1 MDGAQRHER
10 LRPLWI
16 ARNGTNACALD
27 RLPHEIAATPSPVA
41 AKLWQTVCSRVS
53 NMVGQ
58 KIAQY
63 QFLEKL
69 GAGGMGD
76 IYKAQDTRLNRFVAI
91 KVLSTAS
98 SGDPERR
105 RRFVQE
111 AQAASALNHPNIITI
126 HDILSEGGSEF
137 MVMEFVAGKTLSDM
151 IPKGGLR
158 FPQALKLAVQM
169 TDALTIAHSAG
180 IVHRDLKPANVMVT
194 ESGLVKILDF
204 GLAKLTDHGPM
215 SSTSMGTDET
225 QTIAD
230 APLTVEG
237 SIIGTVSYMS
247 PEQAQGKKVDTRSDI
262 FSFGVV
268 LYEMVTGA
276 RAFPGDNALSTLSAI
291 LRDEA
296 KPMAEV
302 APDIPNQIEQ
312 VVKRCLRKSPDDRWQ
327 SMQLVNAALNALKHE
342 SDSGTLYRASQ
353 LSAKAAAA
361 PKKNNSKAA
370 IAAVVG
376 IVILLGAAGGT
387 WFGVKRHRQRIA
399 ERHAIEQAAEQEA
412 IARAAAPPVAA
423 PEVPPV
429 AAEPAAPAEAVL
441 TNDNIIDLVQAK
453 VATSV
458 ILGQIRS
465 SKTNFSLTSP
475 ELIRLTKAGVP
486 AAVIEG
492 MRDPNAAPKERAGV
506 PAKSQPS
513 KSTPQVA
520 TPSQPSPITT
530 APAPASA
537 QSAAQSS
544 NGSTVPIASPTT
556 NAATNPAAAAAV
568 TRTPEKITVV
578 TIPDGSPIP
587 ITLAADVPAEVEEG
601 QAIRFTVSE
610 DFKAG
615 DTVVIAKGAN
625 VSGSIVEVAGKKKFL
640 GMGGGKVTFRLT
652 QVDAVDGH
660 KLNLRATSVKS
671 ANGPAQRPLEPVNKK
686 PPKELTAPAGT
697 QYIGYIDGGQ
707 TVSVKTR

>member
-1 MDGAQRHER
+1 
-10 LRPLWI
+10 
-16 ARNGTNACALD
+16 
-27 RLPHEIAATPSPVA
+27 
-41 AKLWQTVCSRVS
+41 
-53 NMVGQ
+53 MVGQ

-98 SGDPERR
+98 SGEPERR

-126 HDILSEGGSEF
+126 HDILSEGGSEY
-137 MVMEFVAGKTLSDM
+137 MVMEFVAGKTLSDL

-158 FPQALKLAVQM
+158 FPQALKIAVQM
-169 TDALTIAHSAG
+169 TDALTIAHNAG

-194 ESGLVKILDF
+194 DSGLVKILDF
-204 GLAKLTDHGPM
+204 GLAKLTDAGPI
-215 SSTSMGTDET
+215 STTSFGTDET
-225 QTIAD
+225 QTIAES
-230 APLTVEG
+230 PLTVEG

-296 KPMAEV
+296 RPMAEV
-302 APDIPNQIEQ
+302 APDIPPQIEQ

-342 SDSGTLYRASQ
+342 SDSGTLYRTR
-353 LSAKAAAA
+353 LAAAA
-361 PKKNNSKAA
+361 AAIPKKKSDSKAL

-376 IVILLGAAGGT
+376 VVILLGAAAGGR
-387 WFGVKRHRQRIA
+387 WLWVKRHRSAGNFSVQVTPDGGVLIQPA
-399 ERHAIEQAAEQEA
+399 VPPQPAT
-412 IARAAAPPVAA
+412 APA
-423 PEVPPV
+423 PEPAPPV
-429 AAEPAAPAEAVL
+429 AAEPAPAEAVL

-465 SKTNFSLTSP
+465 SKTNFVLTSP

-492 MRDPNAAPKERAGV
+492 MRDPNAA
-506 PAKSQPS
+506 AKDRTAAASKSPPSKPQPQGSAPSQPATS
-513 KSTPQVA
+513 PAQVPTQSTPQV
-520 TPSQPSPITT
+520 PSQ
-530 APAPASA
+530 
-537 QSAAQSS
+537 
-544 NGSTVPIASPTT
+544 GSTAAAVTP
-556 NAATNPAAAAAV
+556 ATNPAANAPS
-568 TRTPEKITVV
+568 RTPEGITVV
-578 TIPDGSPIP
+578 TIPDGSPIS

-615 DTVVIAKGAN
+615 DTVVIAKGAT
-625 VSGSIVEVAGKKKFL
+625 VSGSIVDAAKKKFF
-640 GMGGGKVTFRLT
+640 GGSKVSFRLT

-660 KLNLRATSVKS
+660 KLKLRATSGKS
-671 ANGPAQRPLEPVNKK
+671 TNGLAQRPLEPAHKK
-686 PPKELTAPAGT
+686 PPKELTAPAGA
-697 QYIGYIDGGQ
+697 QYIGYVDGGQ
-707 TVSVKTR
+707 TVSVTK